1 MTEPEKRMRAMLEK
15 TGLYFGEDKWFS
27 AELAAY
33 AKGLELVYDTLSHV
47 RRDAFVQTAEE
58 DGLKAFESLFR
69 VVPSVDSMEN
79 RRAMLL
85 TRGAVTPADHTVEA
99 MQKQLLA
106 AGINGK
112 LVPQKGGVLNIN
124 VLSTMGISEAAAESE
139 ARAFLPA
146 HLSLV
151 FDFGKNTWDAQDAA
165 GSSWNVLDLET
176 RLGTRSTFY
185 ERKGETWQQVKN
197 QRFSAFAFGRGRT
210 SRAVWILWRTTKP

>member
-1 MTEPEKRMRAMLEK
+1 M
-15 TGLYFGEDKWFS
+15 W
-27 AELAAY
+27 
-33 AKGLELVYDTLSHV
+33 
-47 RRDAFVQTAEE
+47 RDAFVQTAEE

-69 VVPSVDSMEN
+69 VVPSVDSTKN

-165 GSSWNVLDLET
+165 GSSWNVLDL
-176 RLGTRSTFY
+176 RN
-185 ERKGETWQQVKN
+185 KTWNALDV
-197 QRFSAFAFGRGRT
+197 
-210 SRAVWILWRTTKP
+210 L

>member
-1 MTEPEKRMRAMLEK
+1 MTELETRMHAMLEK
-15 TGLYFGEDKWFS
+15 TGLYFGEDKWLS

-69 VVPSVDSMEN
+69 VVPSVDSTKN
-79 RRAMLL
+79 
-85 TRGAVTPADHTVEA
+85 RGAVTPADHTVEA

-165 GSSWNVLDLET
+165 GSSWNVLDL
-176 RLGTRSTFY
+176 RN
-185 ERKGETWQQVKN
+185 KTWNALDV
-197 QRFSAFAFGRGRT
+197 
-210 SRAVWILWRTTKP
+210 L

>member
-1 MTEPEKRMRAMLEK
+1 MVKFHLRKCRQISQETSQENNTDISSQSDHEPNFL
-15 TGLYFGEDKWFS
+15 TN
-27 AELAAY
+27 
-33 AKGLELVYDTLSHV
+33 
-47 RRDAFVQTAEE
+47 
-58 DGLKAFESLFR
+58 R
-69 VVPSVDSMEN
+69 VVPSVDSTKN

-165 GSSWNVLDLET
+165 GSSWNVLDL
-176 RLGTRSTFY
+176 RN
-185 ERKGETWQQVKN
+185 KTWNALDV
-197 QRFSAFAFGRGRT
+197 
-210 SRAVWILWRTTKP
+210 L

>member
-1 MTEPEKRMRAMLEK
+1 MTELETRMRAMLEK
-15 TGLYFGEDKWFS
+15 TGLYFGEDKWLS

-69 VVPSVDSMEN
+69 MVPSVDSTKN

-85 TRGAVTPADHTVEA
+85 TRGAVTSADHTVEA

-112 LVPQKGGVLNIN
+112 LVSQKGGVLNIN

-165 GSSWNVLDLET
+165 GSSWNVLDL
-176 RLGTRSTFY
+176 RNR
-185 ERKGETWQQVKN
+185 TWNALDV
-197 QRFSAFAFGRGRT
+197 
-210 SRAVWILWRTTKP
+210 L

>member
-1 MTEPEKRMRAMLEK
+1 MTELETRMRAMLEK
-15 TGLYFGEDKWFS
+15 TGLYFGEDKWLS

-58 DGLKAFESLFR
+58 DGLKAFESL
-69 VVPSVDSMEN
+69 PSVDSTKN

-85 TRGAVTPADHTVEA
+85 TRGAVTPADHTVET

-139 ARAFLPA
+139 ARAFLLA

-165 GSSWNVLDLET
+165 GSSWNVLD
-176 RLGTRSTFY
+176 RRN
-185 ERKGETWQQVKN
+185 KTWNALDV
-197 QRFSAFAFGRGRT
+197 
-210 SRAVWILWRTTKP
+210 L

>member
-1 MTEPEKRMRAMLEK
+1 MTELETRMRAMLEK
-15 TGLYFGEDKWFS
+15 TGLYFGEDKWLS

-69 VVPSVDSMEN
+69 VVPSVDSTKN

-124 VLSTMGISEAAAESE
+124 VLSSMGRTGRGGELVEC
-139 ARAFLPA
+139 ARP
-146 HLSLV
+146 S
-151 FDFGKNTWDAQDAA
+151 KQ
-165 GSSWNVLDLET
+165 DLE
-176 RLGTRSTFY
+176 RAR
-185 ERKGETWQQVKN
+185 
-197 QRFSAFAFGRGRT
+197 RFMSGKEKHG
-210 SRAVWILWRTTKP
+210 SK

>member
-1 MTEPEKRMRAMLEK
+1 MTELETRMRAMLEK
-15 TGLYFGEDKWFS
+15 TGLYFGEDKWLS

-69 VVPSVDSMEN
+69 VVPS
-79 RRAMLL
+79 
-85 TRGAVTPADHTVEA
+85 VEA

-165 GSSWNVLDLET
+165 GSSWNVLDL
-176 RLGTRSTFY
+176 RNR
-185 ERKGETWQQVKN
+185 TWNALDV
-197 QRFSAFAFGRGRT
+197 
-210 SRAVWILWRTTKP
+210 L

>member
-1 MTEPEKRMRAMLEK
+1 MTELETRMRAMLEK
-15 TGLYFGEDKWFS
+15 TGLYFGEDKWLS

-33 AKGLELVYDTLSHV
+33 AKGLELMYDTLSHV

-69 VVPSVDSMEN
+69 VVPSVDSTKN

-124 VLSTMGISEAAAESE
+124 VLSTMGISEAAAESVRFRQKHVGRTGRGGE
-139 ARAFLPA
+139 LVECARP
-146 HLSLV
+146 S
-151 FDFGKNTWDAQDAA
+151 KQ
-165 GSSWNVLDLET
+165 DLE
-176 RLGTRSTFY
+176 RAR
-185 ERKGETWQQVKN
+185 
-197 QRFSAFAFGRGRT
+197 RFMSGKEKHG
-210 SRAVWILWRTTKP
+210 SK

>member
-1 MTEPEKRMRAMLEK
+1 MTELETRMRAMLEK
-15 TGLYFGEDKWFS
+15 TGLYFGEDKWLS

-69 VVPSVDSMEN
+69 VVPSVDSTKN

-112 LVPQKGGVLNIN
+112 LVPQKGGVLNHKCA
-124 VLSTMGISEAAAESE
+124 LYHGHFRSGGRKRS
-139 ARAFLPA
+139 ARVFACAPQFGVRFRQK
-146 HLSLV
+146 HVGRTGRGGELV
-151 FDFGKNTWDAQDAA
+151 ECARPSKQ
-165 GSSWNVLDLET
+165 DLE
-176 RLGTRSTFY
+176 RAR
-185 ERKGETWQQVKN
+185 
-197 QRFSAFAFGRGRT
+197 RFMSGKEKHG
-210 SRAVWILWRTTKP
+210 SK

>member
-1 MTEPEKRMRAMLEK
+1 MTELETRMRAMLEK
-15 TGLYFGEDKWFS
+15 TGLYFGEDKWLS

-69 VVPSVDSMEN
+69 VVPSVDSTKN

-106 AGINGK
+106 AGINARPATGRRAEHKCALYHGHFRSGGGK
-112 LVPQKGGVLNIN
+112 RSARVFACAPQFGVRFRQKHVGRTGRGGELV
-124 VLSTMGISEAAAESE
+124 EC
-139 ARAFLPA
+139 ARP
-146 HLSLV
+146 S
-151 FDFGKNTWDAQDAA
+151 KQ
-165 GSSWNVLDLET
+165 DLE
-176 RLGTRSTFY
+176 RAR
-185 ERKGETWQQVKN
+185 
-197 QRFSAFAFGRGRT
+197 RFMSGKEKHG
-210 SRAVWILWRTTKP
+210 SK